1 MIDVHRLVSSCPPSL
16 TIAWARC
23 STCKAPLRSDGAG
36 CTGHPQ
42 HSTAPTCQ
50 LYATHS
56 NTGLN
61 LAAMHAAGIRVLV
74 GPDQL
79 DRGTPDVP
87 ELAWA
92 CDNGAWGA
100 RHEPSKWSPEDF
112 REVLA
117 RWGGG
122 ADWTVAPDIVAG
134 GRDSLRLTEQW
145 LPDVLGVCRLAL
157 VAVQD
162 GMERADVAS
171 LLGPRVGLFIGGST
185 SWKWRTMP
193 AWADLAREVPCYLH
207 VGRVNSARGIAWCA
221 SHAVHSVDGT
231 SATKWAVNAPLLGG
245 AARAAKQPLLFHAG
259 GAA

>member
-1 MIDVHRLVSSCPPSL
+1 MIDVHDLMSSCPPSFG
-16 TIAWARC
+16 IAWARC
-23 STCKAPLRSDGAG
+23 RECQAPMRSDGLG
-36 CTGHPQ
+36 CTGLARHLA
-42 HSTAPTCQ
+42 APVCQ

-56 NTGLN
+56 NTGVN
-61 LAAMHAAGIRVLV
+61 LSAMHAAGIRVLV

-100 RHEPSKWSPEDF
+100 RHDPSMWSPEAF

-117 RWGGG
+117 RWGSG
-122 ADWTVAPDIVAG
+122 ADWTVVPDIVAG
-134 GRDSLRLTEQW
+134 GRASLRLTEQW
-145 LPDVLGVCRLAL
+145 LPDVLAGCRLAL

-162 GMERADVAS
+162 GMERADVAP

-221 SHAVHSVDGT
+221 SHGVRSVDGT
-231 SATKWAVNAPLLGG
+231 SATRWSVTAPSLGT
-245 AARAAKQPLLFHAG
+245 AARAARQPLLFHVD